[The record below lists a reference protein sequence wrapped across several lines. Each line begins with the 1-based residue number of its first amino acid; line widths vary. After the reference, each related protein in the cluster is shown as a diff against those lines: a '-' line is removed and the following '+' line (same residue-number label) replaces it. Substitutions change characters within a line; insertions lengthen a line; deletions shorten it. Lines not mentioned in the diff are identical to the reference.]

1 MKLKL
6 SKYGGK
12 HLGKRAIFI
21 GRFSPFHI
29 GHLEIVKNIME
40 EEDELIIAIGSAQQS
55 HTEDNPFTAG
65 ERALMI
71 RDSLLEESIDLQK
84 VFIIPI
90 PDIFRNPVWVQHVIS
105 FCPEFSVVYTN
116 NSLLRRLFSE
126 AGIQVKSPKLVK
138 RSVYKGTYIRQLMT
152 DDEKWEHLIPSSV
165 TKFIIKI
172 EGIKRIREIN
182 NRSD

>member
-1 MKLKL
+1 M
-6 SKYGGK
+6 
-12 HLGKRAIFI
+12 
-21 GRFSPFHI
+21 
-29 GHLEIVKNIME
+29 
-40 EEDELIIAIGSAQQS
+40 
-55 HTEDNPFTAG
+55 
-65 ERALMI
+65 
-71 RDSLLEESIDLQK
+71 
-84 VFIIPI
+84 FIIPI

-105 FCPEFSVVYTN
+105 FYPEFSVVYTN